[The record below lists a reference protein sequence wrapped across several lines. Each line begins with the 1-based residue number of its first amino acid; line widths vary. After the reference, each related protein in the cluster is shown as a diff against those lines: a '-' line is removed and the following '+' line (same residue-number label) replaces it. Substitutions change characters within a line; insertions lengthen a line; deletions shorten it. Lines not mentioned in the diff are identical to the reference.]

1 MRSRHE
7 TGPETRNVLLLA
19 ACQALFWSALMIGIT
34 MSGLVG
40 QMLADHRALAT
51 LPAGILAIVTIG
63 VTRPA
68 SQFMQRFGRRA
79 GFLVGAAAGLLG
91 GMICAA
97 GIFLADFVVFC
108 LGNAVLGG
116 YQAIGQYYRLAATDS
131 VALERRGRAVSTV
144 MAGGI
149 VAAIVA
155 PGLSVWSMELF
166 APVLFAG
173 SFLAVSALSVL
184 ATGLIAALA
193 EPKPAAP
200 EQAAESAPGRPMG
213 EILRQPIF
221 IVAIANAGIAHG
233 VMVLVMLATPL
244 AMVACS
250 YPVADA
256 ALVIQ
261 WHVLGMFVP
270 SLFSG
275 QLIDRFGAP
284 AMGLAGAAFL
294 AVSAAVA
301 AAGIDFANFSA
312 ALALLGVGWN
322 FMYAAGTTMITA
334 AHRPEERGRVQG
346 TAEMLI
352 AGIAALAA
360 FASAGL
366 LNGLGWAAVNV
377 GAAPLLFIA
386 AGLTF
391 WFSRRTSSKATV

>member
-1 MRSRHE
+1 
-7 TGPETRNVLLLA
+7 
-19 ACQALFWSALMIGIT
+19 MIGIT

-40 QMLADHRALAT
+40 QTLADHQALAT
-51 LPAGILAIVTIG
+51 LPAGILALVTIG

-68 SQFMQRFGRRA
+68 SQFMQRSGRRA

-166 APVLFAG
+166 APILFAG

-184 ATGLIAALA
+184 ASGLIIALA
-193 EPKPAAP
+193 EPKPAAMAEQAP
-200 EQAAESAPGRPMG
+200 EQAPEQTPEQTPERPLG
-213 EILRQPIF
+213 EILRQPVF
-221 IVAIANAGIAHG
+221 IVAIANAGIAHA

-256 ALVIQ
+256 AVVIQ
-261 WHVLGMFVP
+261 WHVLGTFVP

-275 QLIDRFGAP
+275 RLIDRFGAP
-284 AMGLAGAAFL
+284 TMGLAGAAIL

-301 AAGIDFANFSA
+301 AAGIDFANFGI

-322 FMYAAGTTMITA
+322 FMYAAGTTMIAA

-352 AGIAALAA
+352 AGLAALAA
-360 FASAGL
+360 FTSAGL
-366 LNGLGWAAVNV
+366 LNGLGWAAVNM
-377 GAAPLLFIA
+377 GAAPLLIAA

-391 WFSRRTSSKATV
+391 WFSRRTARKATV